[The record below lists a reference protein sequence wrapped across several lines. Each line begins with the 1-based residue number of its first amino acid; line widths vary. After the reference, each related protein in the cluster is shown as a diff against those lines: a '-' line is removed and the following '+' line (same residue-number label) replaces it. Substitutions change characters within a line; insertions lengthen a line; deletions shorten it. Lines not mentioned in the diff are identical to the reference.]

1 MLNEENTP
9 LEILNLALKFKN
21 DELTSASTV
30 ESREFKTPKQVP
42 FKSNPH
48 GLISF
53 GKKKETFDT
62 PKKMKHSQTLL
73 S

>member
-30 ESREFKTPKQVP
+30 ESREFKTPK
-42 FKSNPH
+42 
-48 GLISF
+48 
-53 GKKKETFDT
+53 
-62 PKKMKHSQTLL
+62 
-73 S
+73 